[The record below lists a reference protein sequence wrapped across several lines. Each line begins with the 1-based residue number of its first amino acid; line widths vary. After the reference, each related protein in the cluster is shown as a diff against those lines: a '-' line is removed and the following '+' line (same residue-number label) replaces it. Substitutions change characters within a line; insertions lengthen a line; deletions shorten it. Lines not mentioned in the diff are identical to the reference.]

1 MLRRYFLLFVFMG
14 ITSVLHAQSYSYD
27 DVLKKADKAITSFM
41 PKHLLSFTRL
51 YYSPYYSADGGEQ
64 QYYLLEQGKRTEGKL
79 SQVTLR
85 YRLKLKYLSCPVYD
99 SIETI
104 IEIALDKHLKLL
116 TYKGVDVIPDFVMKN
131 LPCNLISRKKALEI
145 VKKKGIEATE
155 FDFQIDYDPIE
166 KRFTYSLSGDV
177 IKAADNPETSIV
189 ESIVIDAASG
199 EVIENTFR

>member
-1 MLRRYFLLFVFMG
+1 
-14 ITSVLHAQSYSYD
+14 
-27 DVLKKADKAITSFM
+27 
-41 PKHLLSFTRL
+41 
-51 YYSPYYSADGGEQ
+51 
-64 QYYLLEQGKRTEGKL
+64 
-79 SQVTLR
+79 
-85 YRLKLKYLSCPVYD
+85 LKYLSCPVYD

-166 KRFTYSLSGDV
+166 KRFTYSL
-177 IKAADNPETSIV
+177 V